1 MFSADL
7 SYFPLAFIL
16 VFLLYAGL
24 IALGFWAVYQVIW
37 RAVRRGL
44 REFHGPARE

>member
-7 SYFPLAFIL
+7 SYFPFIL

-24 IALGFWAVYQVIW
+24 IALGFWVLYQVIW

>member
-1 MFSADL
+1 MFSNDF
-7 SYFPLAFIL
+7 SYFPFALIF

-24 IALGFWAVYQVIW
+24 IALGFWILYQVIW

-44 REFHGPARE
+44 RDFHNPPQR